1 VSEGPGVLFVV
12 RRGAERYENDAA
24 GHFHR
29 LESVMYEE
37 PYKWVEAVGNRRQY
51 LDEQFKQGSP
61 VVGLAYDGGIVLLT
75 VSKGTPKLYEIYD
88 RLALGGMGH
97 PADLEKLR
105 FSLLE
110 MAHVEGFN
118 RSPSDVTG
126 SRMVKYGI
134 APVIKQAFEEVFKAP
149 FIIKILLAE
158 LGPKAGKETFLVINY
173 DGTFEEGSRCAAL
186 AATKAVEQ
194 DMLKALR
201 AEPATPSLEQA
212 VGAALRTWALGDRLQ
227 RQAAETEAERGREV
241 PADASSTDP
250 SSLYAHVRETVAEKT
265 IECIVLDRAQP
276 GSSKYRALTP
286 DELGRILPKD
296 VQASLS

>member
-1 VSEGPGVLFVV
+1 
-12 RRGAERYENDAA
+12 
-24 GHFHR
+24 
-29 LESVMYEE
+29 MYEE

-61 VVGLAYDGGIVLLT
+61 VVALAYEAGIVLLT

-126 SRMVKYGI
+126 SRMVKYGV

-149 FIIKILLAE
+149 FIVKILLAE

-173 DGTFEEGSRCAAL
+173 DGTFEEGSHCAVL

-194 DMLKALR
+194 DMMKLLR
-201 AEPATPSLEQA
+201 AEPAGRSLEQA
-212 VGAALRTWALGDRLQ
+212 VGAALQAWALGDRLQ
-227 RQAAETEAERGREV
+227 GQALEADTDRGRESQ
-241 PADASSTDP
+241 ADSASTDVANL
-250 SSLYAHVRETVAEKT
+250 SMYLREAIAEKT
-265 IECIVLDRAQP
+265 IECAVLNRTQP
-276 GSSKYRALTP
+276 GSAKYRALAP
-286 DELGRILPKD
+286 DELGRLLPKD
-296 VQASLS
+296 VRASLS

>member
-1 VSEGPGVLFVV
+1 
-12 RRGAERYENDAA
+12 
-24 GHFHR
+24 
-29 LESVMYEE
+29 MYEE
-37 PYKWVEAVGNRRQY
+37 PYKWVEAVGNRRLY

-61 VVGLAYDGGIVLLT
+61 VVALAYDAGILLLT

-97 PADLEKLR
+97 PADLEKVR
-105 FSLLE
+105 FTLLE

-158 LGPKAGKETFLVINY
+158 LGPKPGKETFLVINY
-173 DGTFEEGSRCAAL
+173 DGTVEEGTQCAVL

-194 DMLKALR
+194 DMMKALR
-201 AEPATPSLEQA
+201 AEPANLSLALA
-212 VGAALRTWALGDRLQ
+212 VNAALRTWALGDRLQ
-227 RQAAETEAERGREV
+227 RQAAEAEPDGAQKLA
-241 PADASSTDP
+241 PGSSSADVSGLD
-250 SSLYAHVRETVAEKT
+250 AHLRETVAEKT
-265 IECIVLDRAQP
+265 IECAVLDRSQR
-276 GSSKYRALTP
+276 GTSKFRALSP
-286 DELGRILPKD
+286 DELSRLLPKD
-296 VQASLS
+296 IQPSLS

>member
-1 VSEGPGVLFVV
+1 
-12 RRGAERYENDAA
+12 
-24 GHFHR
+24 
-29 LESVMYEE
+29 MYEE

-61 VVGLAYDGGIVLLT
+61 VVALTYETGIVLLT

-105 FSLLE
+105 FNLLE

-149 FIIKILLAE
+149 FIVKILLAE
-158 LGPKAGKETFLVINY
+158 LGPKAGKETFLTINY
-173 DGTFEEGSRCAAL
+173 DGTFEESGHCAVL
-186 AATKAVEQ
+186 ASAKAVEQ
-194 DMLKALR
+194 DMIALLR
-201 AEPATPSLEQA
+201 QESTRLSLEQA
-212 VGAALRTWALGDRLQ
+212 VAAALRVWAMGDRLQ
-227 RQAAETEAERGREV
+227 RQAADADSGAP
-241 PADASSTDP
+241 PAGPSSTDAAG
-250 SSLYAHVRETVAEKT
+250 LYAHVRERVAEKS
-265 IECIVLDRAQP
+265 IECVVLDRAQP
-276 GSSKYRALTP
+276 GSSKYHAITP
-286 DELGRILPKD
+286 DALGRLLPRD
-296 VQASLS
+296 IQASLS

>member
-1 VSEGPGVLFVV
+1 
-12 RRGAERYENDAA
+12 
-24 GHFHR
+24 
-29 LESVMYEE
+29 MYEE

-61 VVGLAYDGGIVLLT
+61 VVAVSYDAGIVLLT

-149 FIIKILLAE
+149 FIVKLLLAE
-158 LGPKAGKETFLVINY
+158 LGQKAGKDRFLTINY
-173 DGTFEEGSRCAAL
+173 DGTFEEAARCAAV
-186 AATKAVEQ
+186 AATPAVEQ
-194 DMLKALR
+194 QMLSYLR
-201 AEPATPSLEQA
+201 AQPSSSLEQA
-212 VGAALRTWALGDRLQ
+212 VRAAVCAWAIGDRAQ
-227 RQAAETEAERGREV
+227 RQAAEETEEQAAGKEATTAE
-241 PADASSTDP
+241 PLADDETA
-250 SSLYAHVRETVAEKT
+250 LFAHLQQHVAEKT
-265 IECIVLDRAQP
+265 LECSLLDRHQP
-276 GSSKYRALTP
+276 GSSKYRTIGNA
-286 DELGRILPKD
+286 ELGRLLPKD
-296 VQASLS
+296 LNPALT

>member
-1 VSEGPGVLFVV
+1 
-12 RRGAERYENDAA
+12 
-24 GHFHR
+24 
-29 LESVMYEE
+29 MYEE
-37 PYKWVEAVGNRRQY
+37 PYKWVEAVSNRRQY
-51 LDEQFKQGSP
+51 LDEQFRQGSP
-61 VVGLAYDGGIVLLT
+61 VVALGYEAGILLLT

-105 FSLLE
+105 FTLLE

-173 DGTFEEGSRCAAL
+173 DGTFEEGTHCAVL

-194 DMLKALR
+194 EMVKALR
-201 AEPATPSLEQA
+201 AESPNLPLTQA
-212 VGAALRTWALGDRLQ
+212 VAAALRAWALGDRLQ
-227 RQAAETEAERGREV
+227 RQAAEADSDRVRESA
-241 PADASSTDP
+241 ADASSAEV
-250 SSLYAHVRETVAEKT
+250 SSLYAHLRETVAEKT
-265 IECIVLDRAQP
+265 IECAVLDRSQP
-276 GSSKYRALTP
+276 GSSKYRALAP
-286 DELGRILPKD
+286 DELGRLLPKD
-296 VQASLS
+296 IQASLS

>member
-1 VSEGPGVLFVV
+1 
-12 RRGAERYENDAA
+12 
-24 GHFHR
+24 
-29 LESVMYEE
+29 MYEE

-61 VVGLAYDGGIVLLT
+61 VVAQAYESGIVLLT

-105 FSLLE
+105 FNLLE

-173 DGTFEEGSRCAAL
+173 DGTFDEGSHCAVL
-186 AATKAVEQ
+186 AANKAVEQ
-194 DMLKALR
+194 EMIKSLPAEPAGLSLEQSVATALR
-201 AEPATPSLEQA
+201 A
-212 VGAALRTWALGDRLQ
+212 WALGDKLQ
-227 RQAAETEAERGREV
+227 RQAAEADSDRERDTLV
-241 PADASSTDP
+241 DASSMDV
-250 SSLYAHVRETVAEKT
+250 SKLYAHLRETVAEKT
-265 IECIVLDRAQP
+265 IECAVLDRRQA
-276 GSSKYRALTP
+276 GSSKYRAVTP
-286 DELGRILPKD
+286 DELGRFLPKD
-296 VQASLS
+296 IRASLS

>member
-1 VSEGPGVLFVV
+1 
-12 RRGAERYENDAA
+12 
-24 GHFHR
+24 
-29 LESVMYEE
+29 MYEE

-61 VVGLAYDGGIVLLT
+61 VVAVAYEGGIVLIT

-134 APVIKQAFEEVFKAP
+134 APVIKQAFEEIFKAP
-149 FIIKILLAE
+149 FIVKILLAE
-158 LGPKAGKETFLVINY
+158 LGQKSGNETFLTINY
-173 DGTFEEGSRCAAL
+173 DGTFEENTRYAVL

-194 DMLKALR
+194 NMMTALRRESERLSLGQAVDAALR
-201 AEPATPSLEQA
+201 A
-212 VGAALRTWALGDRLQ
+212 WALGDRLQ
-227 RQAAETEAERGREV
+227 RRASEADDRREETPAVPPSSADV
-241 PADASSTDP
+241 PA
-250 SSLYAHVRETVAEKT
+250 LYTHVRETVAEKS
-265 IECIVLDRAQP
+265 IECAVLDRTQS

-286 DELGRILPKD
+286 DELGRLLPKD
-296 VQASLS
+296 IQASVS

>member
-1 VSEGPGVLFVV
+1 
-12 RRGAERYENDAA
+12 
-24 GHFHR
+24 
-29 LESVMYEE
+29 MYEE

-51 LDEQFKQGSP
+51 LNEQFKHGSP
-61 VVGLAYDGGIVLLT
+61 VVALAYDAGILLLT

-149 FIIKILLAE
+149 FIVKILLAE
-158 LGPKAGKETFLVINY
+158 LGQKAGKDTFLVINY
-173 DGTFEEGSRCAAL
+173 DGTFEENTHCAVV
-186 AATKAVEQ
+186 AASASVEQ
-194 DMLKALR
+194 DMAAYLR
-201 AEPATPSLEQA
+201 RAQSGSLSFEQA
-212 VGAALRTWALGDRLQ
+212 AAAALEAWALGDRLQ
-227 RQAAETEAERGREV
+227 RKAREESADSGQDKAA
-241 PADASSTDP
+241 P
-250 SSLYAHVRETVAEKT
+250 SLSLDSAALYAHLRETVAEKT
-265 IECIVLDRAQP
+265 IECAVLDRTQSGP
-276 GSSKYRALTP
+276 SKYRALTSN
-286 DELGRILPKD
+286 ELGGLLPKD
-296 VQASLS
+296 TKTSFS